1 MTEAAWPGG
10 IRPAK
15 NKPVIQ
21 TGFKMEREKLQHM
34 LRDMLLSRAFEE
46 RAAEEYS
53 KGNIVGFLHLY
64 PGEEAVAAGVI
75 NATGPSDYIVSN
87 YREHAHALVRGTPA
101 REVMAELFG
110 RSTGM
115 SKGMGGSMHM
125 FDRERRF
132 MGGYA
137 IVGQTCPIAVGIA
150 YAIAMRGLP
159 EVVVCFMGDGAVN
172 QGTFHESLNMAGL
185 WRLPV
190 LFICENNHYAIGTE
204 IHRHSA
210 VPEVF
215 KRVAA
220 YNIPAEKIDGMD
232 VVKVYNATKQALDR
246 VRRGGG
252 PQFLECETYRYRGH
266 SMADPGTYRPAV
278 ELKAHQNWDPI
289 AATIRE
295 VEFKYPTPDEL
306 AEVGPDNIKLFADHL
321 IDGEHLA
328 EAEVEDLKKEIQQ
341 IVDDA
346 VAFASQSAQPT
357 MDAAWGHLNGNRRH
371 EVLM

>member
-1 MTEAAWPGG
+1 MD
-10 IRPAK
+10 
-15 NKPVIQ
+15 
-21 TGFKMEREKLQHM
+21 RETMQHM

-75 NATGPSDYIVSN
+75 NALGPSDYVVSN

-132 MGGYA
+132 MGGYG
-137 IVGQTCPIAVGIA
+137 IVGETYPIAIGIG
-150 YAIAMRGLP
+150 YAIALRNLP
-159 EVVVCFMGDGAVN
+159 ETVICFFGDGAVP
-172 QGTFHESLNMAGL
+172 QGTFHESLNMAAL

-190 LFICENNHYAIGTE
+190 LFVCENNHYAIGTE

-210 VPEVF
+210 VPEVY
-215 KRVAA
+215 RRAAA

-232 VVKVYNATKQALDR
+232 VLKVYQATRHALDR
-246 VRRGGG
+246 IRRSGG
-252 PQFLECETYRYRGH
+252 PQFLEFETYRYRGH
-266 SMADPGTYRPAV
+266 SMADPGAYRPPV
-278 ELKAHQNWDPI
+278 EVKAYQAIDPVTI
-289 AATIRE
+289 GAREIEFRYPSAA
-295 VEFKYPTPDEL
+295 EL
-306 AEVGPDNIKLFADHL
+306 AEVGVDNIGRLSEHMVAAGHL
-321 IDGEHLA
+321 E
-328 EAEVEDLKKEIQQ
+328 EAEIARIKNEVEAVVED
-341 IVDDA
+341 A
-346 VAFASQSAQPT
+346 VQFSLASAQPT
-357 MDAAWGHLNGNRRH
+357 MDDAWRHLHCNRGHEPLI
-371 EVLM
+371 

>member
-1 MTEAAWPGG
+1 
-10 IRPAK
+10 
-15 NKPVIQ
+15 
-21 TGFKMEREKLQHM
+21 MEREVLHRM
-34 LRDMLLSRAFEE
+34 LRDMLLSRTFEE

-75 NATGPSDYIVSN
+75 NAVGPSDYIVSN

-110 RSTGM
+110 RATGM

-137 IVGQTCPIAVGIA
+137 IVGQTCPIAIGVA
-150 YAIAMRGLP
+150 YAVAMRGLP

-185 WRLPV
+185 WRLPS
-190 LFICENNHYAIGTE
+190 LFVCENNHYAIGTE

-232 VVKVYNATKQALDR
+232 VIKVHTATKQALDR
-246 VRRGGG
+246 IRRGGG
-252 PQFLECETYRYRGH
+252 PQFIEFETYRYRGH

-278 ELKAHQNWDPI
+278 ELKAHQNIDPL
-289 AATIRE
+289 TIGARE
-295 VEFKYPTPDEL
+295 LEYRYPTPDEL

-321 IDGEHLA
+321 LDAEYLA
-328 EAEVEDLKKEIQQ
+328 ETEMEELKQEIQRT
-341 IVDDA
+341 VDDA
-346 VAFASQSAQPT
+346 VAFASQSPQPT
-357 MDAAWGHLNGNRRH
+357 MDAAWGHLNGNSRH
-371 EVLM
+371 EIMV

>member
-1 MTEAAWPGG
+1 
-10 IRPAK
+10 
-15 NKPVIQ
+15 
-21 TGFKMEREKLQHM
+21 MERETLHRL

-64 PGEEAVAAGVI
+64 PGEEAVAAGAI
-75 NATGPSDYIVSN
+75 NAASPSDYIVST

-110 RSTGM
+110 RETGM
-115 SKGMGGSMHM
+115 SGGMGGSMHM
-125 FDRERRF
+125 FDPGRRF

-137 IVGQTCPIAVGIA
+137 IVGQSCPIAIGIG

-159 EVVVCFMGDGAVN
+159 EAVICFFGDGAVN

-190 LFICENNHYAIGTE
+190 LFVCENNHYAIGTD

-210 VPEVF
+210 VTEVY
-215 KRVAA
+215 KRAA
-220 YNIPAEKIDGMD
+220 GYNIPAEKIDGMD
-232 VVKVYNATKQALDR
+232 VLKVYEAARRALEHI
-246 VRRGGG
+246 RRGDG
-252 PQFLECETYRYRGH
+252 PQFIECETYRYRGH

-278 ELKAHQNWDPI
+278 ELKAHQAWDPI
-289 AATIRE
+289 AAVIRDVEFQYPTQAELEGVGPDGIGRLALHMIEHEHLGERE
-295 VEFKYPTPDEL
+295 VEDVRKSVE
-306 AEVGPDNIKLFADHL
+306 KL
-321 IDGEHLA
+321 
-328 EAEVEDLKKEIQQ
+328 VED
-341 IVDDA
+341 A
-346 VAFASQSAQPT
+346 VQFSLQSPQPS
-357 MDAAWGHLNGNRRH
+357 MDAAWQNLNCNRGH

>member
-1 MTEAAWPGG
+1 M
-10 IRPAK
+10 
-15 NKPVIQ
+15 Q
-21 TGFKMEREKLQHM
+21 LMGFSKMEREVMHRM
-34 LRDMLLSRAFEE
+34 LHDMLLSRSFEE

-75 NATGPSDYIVSN
+75 NAAGPSDYIVSN

-101 REVMAELFG
+101 RQVMAELFG

-115 SKGMGGSMHM
+115 SGGMGGSMHM

-137 IVGQTCPIAVGIA
+137 IVGQSCPIAIGVA
-150 YAIAMRGLP
+150 YGVAMRGLP
-159 EVVVCFMGDGAVN
+159 ESVICFFGDGAVN

-185 WRLPV
+185 WRLPI
-190 LFICENNHYAIGTE
+190 LFVCENNHYAIGTE

-215 KRVAA
+215 KRISA

-232 VVKVYNATKQALDR
+232 VLKVYHATRQALDR
-246 VRRGGG
+246 IRRGGG

-278 ELKAHQNWDPI
+278 ELKAYQSLDPLST
-289 AATIRE
+289 AVRE
-295 VEFKYPTPDEL
+295 TEFHYPTPDEL
-306 AEVGPDNIKLFADHL
+306 AEVGPDNIRQFADHL
-321 IDGEHLA
+321 IDRKHLA
-328 EAEVEDLKKEIQQ
+328 DAEVDEMKQKIQT

-346 VAFASQSAQPT
+346 VDFALRSPQPT
-357 MDAAWGHLNGNRRH
+357 MDMAWGHLNANHRH
-371 EVLM
+371 ETLM